1 MISYI
6 KLYGPPIYDAVKAL
20 EKIAIEMP
28 EVCIM
33 DTMIAATIPSQSFGP
48 DDRMGGTPVIP
59 GGVYNYFLDMGEIT
73 RERCDHI
80 ISKSGEK
87 LGEYDFYFE
96 WFTGP
101 NMDQMNDLIKAIDKA
116 LAPIGVRY
124 SITTK

>member
-6 KLYGPPIYDAVKAL
+6 KLYGPPIYDAIKEL
-20 EKIAIEMP
+20 EKIAVGMP

-33 DTMIAATIPSQSFGP
+33 ETNFETISPTYAADPQTTYG
-48 DDRMGGTPVIP
+48 
-59 GGVYNYFLDMGEIT
+59 YFTSLGLEVT
-73 RERCDHI
+73 RERCNTI

-96 WFTGP
+96 WFKKP
-101 NMDQMNDLIKAIDKA
+101 DMDELNDLIRRIDKA
-116 LAPIGVRY
+116 LAPLGAKY